1 MWSKLKKLL
10 RRNQVDSEFWDEL
23 EVTLLTADVGPELTS
38 EWMAVLRKEKT
49 VPEVT
54 AQLESLLRATLTPLE
69 STWTLTT
76 APHVILMV
84 GINGVGKTTSIA
96 KLTHYLKQQGKT
108 VVLAAADTFRAAA
121 VDQLKTWGDRLDVP
135 VISQGMNADPAAV
148 AFDGVQAGIA
158 RKADVVIVDTAG
170 RLHTKDNL
178 MEELKKIH
186 RVIGK
191 ALPGAPQDIWCVLD
205 ATVGQNGIA
214 QVKQF
219 KEIVPLTGL
228 IIAKWDGEAKAGV
241 LCTLAKEC
249 PVPVR
254 FVGMGEKVDDFNT
267 FSVVEF
273 ISKLQIAAA

>member
-1 MWSKLKKLL
+1 MWKKLKNLL
-10 RRNQVDSEFWDEL
+10 RRNQVDPEFWDEL
-23 EVTLLTADVGPELTS
+23 EETLLTADVGPDLTL

-49 VPEVT
+49 VPEVS
-54 AQLESLLRATLTPLE
+54 AKLEALLRATLAPLE
-69 STWTLTT
+69 SSWAPTV

-96 KLTHYLKQQGKT
+96 KLTHYLKNQGKS

-121 VDQLKTWGDRLDVP
+121 VDQLKTWGERLGVP

-178 MEELKKIH
+178 MEELRKIH

-191 ALPGAPQDIWCVLD
+191 ALPGAPQDVWCVLD

-219 KEIVPLTGL
+219 KDVVPLTGL

-254 FVGMGEKVDDFNT
+254 FVGVGEKVENLKL

-273 ISKLQIAAA
+273 VTRLS

>member
-1 MWSKLKKLL
+1 MWKKLKNLL
-10 RRNQVDSEFWDEL
+10 RRNQVDPEFWDEL
-23 EVTLLTADVGPELTS
+23 EETLLTADVGPDLTL

-49 VPEVT
+49 VPEVS
-54 AQLESLLRATLTPLE
+54 AKLEALLRATLAPLE
-69 STWTLTT
+69 SSWAPTV

-96 KLTHYLKQQGKT
+96 KLTHYLKNQGKS

-121 VDQLKTWGDRLDVP
+121 VDQLKTWGERLGVP

-178 MEELKKIH
+178 MEELRKIH

-191 ALPGAPQDIWCVLD
+191 ALPGAPQDVWCVLD

-219 KEIVPLTGL
+219 KDVVPLTGL

-254 FVGMGEKVDDFNT
+254 FVGVGEQMTDLKL
-267 FSVVEF
+267 FSISEF
-273 ISKLQIAAA
+273 VTRLS

>member
-1 MWSKLKKLL
+1 MWSKLKQLF
-10 RRNQVDSEFWDEL
+10 RRNQVDPEFWDEL
-23 EVTLLTADVGPELTS
+23 EVTLLTADVGPELTA

-49 VPEVT
+49 FPEVT
-54 AQLESLLRATLTPLE
+54 AKLEALLRTTLAPLE
-69 STWTLTT
+69 SIWAPT
-76 APHVILMV
+76 ATPHVILMV

-96 KLTHYLKQQGKT
+96 KLTHYLKQQDKS

-121 VDQLKTWGDRLDVP
+121 VDQLKTWGDRLNVP

-178 MEELKKIH
+178 MEELRKIN

-191 ALPGAPQDIWCVLD
+191 ALPGAPQDVWCVID

-219 KEIVPLTGL
+219 HEAVPLTGL
-228 IIAKWDGEAKAGV
+228 ILAKWDGEAKAGV
-241 LCTLAKEC
+241 VCTLAKEC
-249 PVPVR
+249 PVPIR
-254 FVGMGEKVDDFNT
+254 FVGTGEKVANLESFVLEN
-267 FSVVEF
+267 F
-273 ISKLQIAAA
+273 INRLTV

>member
-1 MWSKLKKLL
+1 MWSKLKNLL
-10 RRNQVDSEFWDEL
+10 RRNQVSPEFWEEL
-23 EVTLLTADVGPELTS
+23 EETLLTADVGPELTS

-54 AQLESLLRATLTPLE
+54 AKLEALLRATLAPLE
-69 STWTLTT
+69 STW
-76 APHVILMV
+76 APSASPHIILMV

-96 KLTHYLKQQGKT
+96 KLSNYLKQQGKT

-121 VDQLKTWGDRLDVP
+121 VDQLKTWGERLGVP

-178 MEELKKIH
+178 MEELRKIN

-191 ALPGAPQDIWCVLD
+191 ALPGAPHDVWCVLD

-219 KEIVPLTGL
+219 KEVVPLTGL
-228 IIAKWDGEAKAGV
+228 IVAKWDGEAKAGV
-241 LCTLAKEC
+241 VCTLSQEC

-254 FVGMGEKVDDFNT
+254 FVGTGENVGALEL
-267 FSVVEF
+267 FSIEKF
-273 ISKLQIAAA
+273 ISRLHQV

>member
-1 MWSKLKKLL
+1 MWSKLKQLF

-23 EVTLLTADVGPELTS
+23 EETLLTADVGPELAS
-38 EWMAVLRKEKT
+38 EWLSVLRKEKT

-54 AQLESLLRATLTPLE
+54 AKLETLLRATLAPLE
-69 STWTLTT
+69 STWSPSAT
-76 APHVILMV
+76 PHVILMV

-96 KLTHYLKQQGKT
+96 KLTHYLKQQGKS

-121 VDQLKTWGDRLDVP
+121 VDQLKTWGDRLGVP

-178 MEELKKIH
+178 MEELRKIN

-219 KEIVPLTGL
+219 KEVVPLTGL
-228 IIAKWDGEAKAGV
+228 IIAKWDGEAKAGAV
-241 LCTLAKEC
+241 CTIAQEC

-254 FVGMGEKVDDFNT
+254 FVGTGEKVENLSP
-267 FSVVEF
+267 FSAAEF
-273 ISKLQIAAA
+273 VARLRTS